1 MKAIV
6 LFFVMMS
13 SLFAIVYPKVYSSL
27 GDKIYDNAP
36 KIEKLSKIKEYK
48 EFEDKIDNYIKDV
61 KDAMSLGYALEYKL
75 SKNNEKYLKQL
86 RELAKTNDF
95 FVKSANSMF
104 KKSMKTDNYELFVN
118 IIDTGL
124 IDLDRNKEII
134 LEYYNANKNN
144 IPLRGKLKELVTK
157 KETKRK
163 AKGIKAIQREIKERQ
178 QAIIKTDK
186 EEFIVLPLKEYEK
199 AKRLD
204 KLYLEYLKE
213 RKRQYHIQELKKCI
227 S

>member
-6 LFFVMMS
+6 LFFVMIS
-13 SLFAIVYPKVYSSL
+13 SVFAIVYPKVYSSL

-104 KKSMKTDNYELFVN
+104 KKSMKTDNYELFLN

-124 IDLDRNKEII
+124 IDLDRNKDII

-144 IPLRGKLKELVTK
+144 IPLRGKLKELVVK
-157 KETKRK
+157 KETKTKVRHSKEYYEKLRK
-163 AKGIKAIQREIKERQ
+163 LREQEKIKRLREKDKRKQELLQKKLEEEIK
-178 QAIIKTDK
+178 
-186 EEFIVLPLKEYEK
+186 
-199 AKRLD
+199 
-204 KLYLEYLKE
+204 
-213 RKRQYHIQELKKCI
+213 LKKQKI
-227 S
+227 EQEQIKELNKDLN